1 MENKYYTPEIEEF
14 HVGFECEFIG
24 DRRTNWIKCV
34 IDWMNINF
42 ITTFREL
49 AENKYRVK
57 YLDREDIEELGWENR
72 SVINIWSENDE
83 IIDGFSL
90 SAGETDTYVLLYD
103 ESTNV
108 LGIYLQRI
116 YNEASGNW
124 SEYIMFSGTI
134 KNKSEL
140 KKLMVQL
147 GIK

>member
-57 YLDREDIEELGWENR
+57 YLDREDIEELGFEYAGENSNNPNALYYFGKHSIIHNKINNRCVITMWDENR
-72 SVINIWSENDE
+72 PADYAAFV
-83 IIDGFSL
+83 G
-90 SAGETDTYVLLYD
+90 A
-103 ESTNV
+103 
-108 LGIYLQRI
+108 
-116 YNEASGNW
+116 
-124 SEYIMFSGTI
+124 I